1 MKTAEDSVS
10 TTDSPILTHGT
21 RPWYNT
27 DDYPGEYVL
36 RHSRETSPV
45 RDNEFEFAVKRV
57 IPTSDED
64 NHGKPYYI
72 AVNPYRA
79 IVCTGETVESAVSGM
94 IFYLITL
101 ARNGSINP
109 KYLSE
114 PGDPPIQHVLGVL
127 SERLLWQTERRHEH
141 LGKADT
147 EVPKG
152 HEDKVSQDQYLANV
166 ARDNEIISALA
177 TSIAALARVKDL

>member
-1 MKTAEDSVS
+1 MDEA
-10 TTDSPILTHGT
+10 
-21 RPWYNT
+21 
-27 DDYPGEYVL
+27 PGEYVL
-36 RHSRETSPV
+36 KNTQNGSS
-45 RDNEFEFAVKRV
+45 DFEFAVKLV
-57 IPTSDED
+57 TPTSVDD
-64 NHGKPYYI
+64 NNGKPYYI

-79 IVCTGETVESAVSGM
+79 IVCTGSTVESALGSM

-109 KYLSE
+109 KYLAE
-114 PGDPPIQHVLGVL
+114 PGDPPIQHVMGIL

-141 LGKADT
+141 LGKADP
-147 EVPKG
+147 EVPESLKG
-152 HEDKVSQDQYLANV
+152 QESKATQDQYLLNV